1 MLWVYIIII
10 CCIFFYL
17 DKNVIN
23 IYIKKKDFINRV
35 FYFFLRE
42 VMIFFWIEGDININ
56 FVFWFLNKLGII
68 CVINKVYKKDYLVNS
83 FIIIYLSI

>member
-35 FYFFLRE
+35 LYFFLRE
-42 VMIFFWIEGDININ
+42 VMIFIWIEGDININ
-56 FVFWFLNKLGII
+56 FVYWFLNKLGII
-68 CVINKVYKKDYLVNS
+68 CLINEVCKKGLFS
-83 FIIIYLSI
+83 L